1 MVLQTDSALNLTVL
15 KLLVLRMINM
25 FILMLVQRM
34 CFLEVLFSVSQEELK
49 FMCYVLDSLSLN
61 YIVVLVVKL
70 IVFSASL
77 LMNPSI

>member
-15 KLLVLRMINM
+15 KLLVLRVINM

-49 FMCYVLDSLSLN
+49 FMCYVLDCLSLN
-61 YIVVLVVKL
+61 YTVLLIVKL
-70 IVFSASL
+70 ILFSASV
-77 LMNPSI
+77 MNPLI

>member
-15 KLLVLRMINM
+15 KLLVLRVINM

-34 CFLEVLFSVSQEELK
+34 CFLEVLVSVSQEKLK
-49 FMCYVLDSLSLN
+49 FMCYVLDFLSQS

-70 IVFSASL
+70 IVFSASI
-77 LMNPSI
+77 MNPPM

>member
-15 KLLVLRMINM
+15 KLLVLRVINM

-34 CFLEVLFSVSQEELK
+34 CFLEVLVSVSQEELK
-49 FMCYVLDSLSLN
+49 FMCYELDSLFLN

-70 IVFSASL
+70 IVFSASA
-77 LMNPSI
+77 MNPPI

>member
-15 KLLVLRMINM
+15 KLLVHRVINM
-25 FILMLVQRM
+25 FILMLEQRM
-34 CFLEVLFSVSQEELK
+34 CFLKVLVSVSQEELK

-70 IVFSASL
+70 IVFSASV
-77 LMNPSI
+77 MNPPI

>member
-15 KLLVLRMINM
+15 KLLVFRVINM

-49 FMCYVLDSLSLN
+49 FMCYVLDFLSQS
-61 YIVVLVVKL
+61 YIVVLVVQL
-70 IVFSASL
+70 IVFSASF
-77 LMNPSI
+77 MNPPM